1 EMRTPM
7 SGVLSMTNMLL
18 QGELTSDHRQIV
30 ELIRESTQT
39 LLTLLSDTLDYSR
52 LEAGRMPVDSLDFDL
67 RVTVD
72 QVARVLHPLAM
83 GKGLGFESRVHALA
97 PSRLKGDPGRVRQV
111 LLNLGS
117 NAVRFTDKGAVAVR
131 VEREAEDDSEV
142 MLLFQVTDTGGGI
155 AA

>member
-1 EMRTPM
+1 
-7 SGVLSMTNMLL
+7 
-18 QGELTSDHRQIV
+18 
-30 ELIRESTQT
+30 ESTQT

-72 QVARVLHPLAM
+72 QVAGVLHPLAM
-83 GKGLGFESRVHALA
+83 GKRLGFESRVHALA

-155 AA
+155 AAEALPHVFEPSAQATPPGVRRYGGSGLGLAISR